1 MYRTEE
7 GPKTAPTTELASAR
21 HTVLAIAV
29 VAIMVAGGFF
39 VLVASPVGPTAVPLA
54 PRPAPSGTAALAY
67 ETGAQLSSGPYLT
80 NPVTPTA
87 TLSNGTILGTTPAT
101 SATRFT
107 IGFAL
112 QNSTELTQILSEQ
125 TTPGSPMFHHWLSL
139 AQEERMFGPN
149 PVVVTDTINYF
160 TSLGFHVATQGPL
173 SISFVGT
180 AGQADAAF
188 RTNLV
193 NLQNAS
199 GAVASVNSAPLSLPS
214 PLALHVATVNGLNG
228 PADQFTV
235 QHFQNPLVAASA
247 AGATAP
253 AAGAS
258 AAPVAPQVAPA
269 APPGANVTNISALYN
284 FSNHAFGWVY
294 FYSQHNQRFEKF
306 QFVTPGALSLLYQA
320 LPMLNA
326 GDNGAGITIAIVMGG
341 GINPD
346 DLRTYASEVWNNPNQ
361 IWNRLSVI
369 PVDGAYGLNGTLFY
383 TNGVSN
389 EMALDIE
396 YSSTMAPAAHILAV
410 YGPGLYTTVLDDDY
424 AAIDALATV
433 PNIVSNSWGGEE
445 DTFGSYYGNSWDNA
459 LTMHS
464 YIMLLT
470 ARGTTVL
477 ASSADGGGFDP
488 STGMLSGSYP
498 ATDPY
503 VLAVNGARTAASG
516 PDGNPYPQNPTIGW
530 TNASLV
536 PGVVGENYQIRISYT
551 TQSLYNSY
559 WYAPFVNTTLYN
571 EPPQA
576 SGGFGTSMWFQQG
589 WWQHGPFMP
598 NIGRSLGSGVAAE
611 ADFNESIFFDG
622 AWEFLYGGTSFA
634 CPTTAG
640 MLALTES
647 YLARQGLSSYLGN
660 GNAVTTLVG
669 NAWFN
674 HNLTLA
680 PYSDITNGTSF
691 WGNIGVSH
699 DWSWPPGQV
708 YPIAP
713 TGPTYGN
720 TTVGWDFP
728 TGWGIINVWN
738 FAHDLA
744 TLYTLP
750 GQFATV
756 SATGTAWAPAEW
768 GSLTLNGTYT
778 FHVNATSS
786 LQATSPAVTLVF
798 VGSGGQKTVWQPA
811 LAAGGALAPGYLFT
825 LDTSASPFTSPG
837 YLYLEFGNAAQPTL
851 GFDYTWIAQSIPT
864 TGNLQVTVI
873 TPSPSTPYYGGDTMF
888 NAYLGWIGNVYDYPN
903 GIGQPYTDSFTVLVT
918 DNGAP
923 VYNAVVTASIPTW
936 TDLAFQGSL
945 AAQRLAYHGLLGS
958 AQNLNTISYS
968 FTNKTGDALV
978 QTVNLNTPVN
988 FSITATYGTLTANT
1002 TYQVL
1007 PMPNVKPVDA
1017 NGGNYSEFDL
1027 VKYLLS
1033 YYRLPTTDQ
1042 YQNLFTPNS
1051 VNQSD
1056 YYSMLFAWQGE
1067 EMPVSVND
1075 YTGAPVANANV
1086 WLANYDI
1093 GHLTRFVNY
1102 EPTLGAVGITN
1113 VTGTANTTN
1122 AGGNTTIYVPNNQTA
1137 PIGFDFN
1144 GGPYAGQ
1151 YAGLDFLA
1159 VSLPGMQNRTF
1170 QYSEPCFP
1178 PNPPPPGVPVP
1189 PLSCMYNNSF
1199 QRNYTT
1205 VPVVVFPDPI
1215 SVQTMTR
1222 AGAVHDFFNQGSNL
1236 SWSVLVKLPDNN
1248 PFVTG
1253 PGTNWNP
1260 GTEHVVSV
1268 NAYVDGVPAGN
1279 LTPTSENHQIW
1290 NVSGNLTGTYAPGIH
1305 TLLVVVRDSEGHT
1318 FTQSHVFIVGSVT
1331 IDDLTPSNVY
1341 SAMPFNLT
1349 WSTDIPSSEVSN
1361 KTFNMSLEI
1370 QYITNGCSGRFCPLV
1385 VNLSIPIHPG
1395 NTSWSQSINRSLLA
1409 KDGFYSGAGDFPPGQ
1424 YSLIIWLN
1432 ANHSG
1437 SVQQSAVTYLVF
1449 DPLTAQING
1458 PSANAVVPSGNLTIS
1473 YAYNGQ
1479 YIESATLSVYQKGN
1493 PVPVY
1498 QVGAFIPGIGSRGG
1512 SSTWTSVTPDAY
1524 ELALNVSTPY
1534 ENLTAAEWINVT
1546 SASART
1552 FINGTGVQQPIFNLP
1567 PVATATALVLIA
1579 AIIGLLL
1586 GALIAAPMRSAARGP
1601 SAAKPSPAKP
1611 WQDQG
1616 ASTAGGAA
1624 GGAAGSAAGS
1634 GDGSTTC
1641 AICHEKFQTEF
1652 ALAQHAKITHGMED

>member
-1 MYRTEE
+1 MSRTEQ
-7 GPKTAPTTELASAR
+7 GPSEMIRAR
-21 HTVLAIAV
+21 IPGALRAVLPVAV
-29 VAIMVAGGFF
+29 VMIMVAGGFV
-39 VLVASPVGPTAVPLA
+39 VLVSGAGGPTAA
-54 PRPAPSGTAALAY
+54 PPAPLSAAVGTAALSP
-67 ETGAQLSSGPYLT
+67 ETGSQLAAGPFLT
-80 NPVTPTA
+80 NPSTPTA
-87 TLSNGTILGTTPAT
+87 TLSNGTVAGPTAA
-101 SATRFT
+101 SAPSQFT

-125 TTPGSPMFHHWLSL
+125 ATPGSPMFHHWLTL

-149 PVVVTDTINYF
+149 PVAVTDTINYF
-160 TSLGFHVATQGPL
+160 TALGFHVETQGPL
-173 SISFVGT
+173 SISFAGT
-180 AGQADAAF
+180 AGEADQAF

-193 NLQNAS
+193 NVQNAT
-199 GAVASVNSAPLSLPS
+199 GALASVNSAPLALPS
-214 PLALHVATVNGLNG
+214 PIALSVSTVNGLNG
-228 PADQFTV
+228 QADRFTV

-247 AGATAP
+247 APTGAVS
-253 AAGAS
+253 GA
-258 AAPVAPQVAPA
+258 AAPLVVPQ
-269 APPGANVTNISALYN
+269 APPGGNVTNISALYN
-284 FSNHAFGWVY
+284 FSNHAFAWVY
-294 FYSQHNQRFEKF
+294 FYSHGHQRYEKF
-306 QFVTPGALSLLYQA
+306 QIITPGALSLLYDA
-320 LPMLNA
+320 LPMVNA
-326 GDNGAGITIAIVMGG
+326 GYNGAGITIAIVMGG

-361 IWNRLSVI
+361 IWNRLSAF

-383 TNGVSN
+383 TDGASN

-396 YSSTMAPAAHILAV
+396 YSGTMAPAAHIDAV

-424 AAIDALATV
+424 ATLASMATP

-503 VLAVNGARTAASG
+503 VLSVNGIRTAAAG
-516 PDGNPYPQNPTIGW
+516 IDGNPYPANPTIGW
-530 TNASLV
+530 TNASIV
-536 PGVVGENYQIRISYT
+536 PGTVGENYEFRISYA
-551 TQSLYNSY
+551 TQTLYNSY
-559 WYAPFVNTTLYN
+559 WYAPFANTTLYN

-589 WWQHGPFMP
+589 WWQHGQSMP
-598 NIGRSLGSGVAAE
+598 NIGRSLGSGVGAE

-622 AWEFLYGGTSFA
+622 HWEFLYGGTSFA

-647 YLARQGLSSYLGN
+647 YLASQGDSGYLGN
-660 GNAVTTLVG
+660 GNIVTTLVG

-674 HNLTLA
+674 HNITLA
-680 PYSDITNGTSF
+680 PYSDVTNGTSF

-708 YPIAP
+708 YPTTAS
-713 TGPTYGN
+713 GPVYGN
-720 TTVGWDFP
+720 TTIGWDFP

-738 FAHDLA
+738 FAHDVA
-744 TLYTLP
+744 TLYALP

-756 SATGTAWAPAEW
+756 SASGTSWAPAEW
-768 GSLTLNGTYT
+768 GAMTLNATYT
-778 FHVNATSS
+778 FHVNATVS
-786 LQATSPAVTLVF
+786 LQSTNPAVTLVF
-798 VGSGGQKTVWQPA
+798 VDTNGVKTSWQPT
-811 LAAGGALAPGYLFT
+811 LAPGGALASGYLFGINT
-825 LDTSASPFTSPG
+825 GAAPFTSRG
-837 YLYLEFGNAAQPTL
+837 YLYLEFGNAATPTL
-851 GFDYTWIAQSIPT
+851 GFDYTWVAQAIA
-864 TGNLQVTVI
+864 TGGTLKVTVV
-873 TPSPSTPYYGGDTMF
+873 TPSSSTPYYGGDTMF

-903 GIGQPYTDSFTVLVT
+903 GIGQPYTDTFTVLVT

-936 TDLAFQGSL
+936 NDLAFQGSI

-958 AQNLNTISYS
+958 AQNLNTVSYS
-968 FTNKTGDALV
+968 FTNRTGDALV
-978 QTVNLNTPVN
+978 QTVNLNTATN
-988 FSITATYGTLTANT
+988 FDVTATYGTLTANT

-1017 NGGNYSEFDL
+1017 NGGNYSEFNL

-1033 YYRLPTTDQ
+1033 YYRLPTTEQ
-1042 YQNLFTPNS
+1042 YQNLFTANS

-1056 YYSMLFAWQGE
+1056 YYSMLYGWQGE
-1067 EMPVSVND
+1067 EMPVTVND
-1075 YTGAPVANANV
+1075 YTGAPMANMNV

-1102 EPTLGAVGITN
+1102 EPTLGAVGLTN
-1113 VTGTANTTN
+1113 VTGTSNVTSANG
-1122 AGGNTTIYVPNNQTA
+1122 ATTIYVPNNQTA
-1137 PIGFDFN
+1137 PIGFNF
-1144 GGPYAGQ
+1144 GAGPYAGR

-1205 VPVVVFPDPI
+1205 VPVVVFPDPV

-1222 AGAVHDFFNQGSNL
+1222 AGAVHDFFNLGSNL
-1236 SWSVLVKLPDNN
+1236 SWSVYVSLPNNN

-1279 LTPTSENHQIW
+1279 LSPTGENFQIW
-1290 NVSGNLTGTYAPGIH
+1290 NVTGNLTGTYAPGIH
-1305 TLLVVVRDSEGHT
+1305 TLLVVVRDSEGHI

-1349 WSTDIPSSEVSN
+1349 WSTDIPASEVSN

-1370 QYITNGCSGRFCPLV
+1370 QYITNGCSGRACPLV
-1385 VNLSIPIHPG
+1385 VNLSVPIHPG
-1395 NTSWSQSINRSLLA
+1395 IVSWNQSINRSLLA
-1409 KDGFYSGAGDFPPGQ
+1409 KEGFYSGAGDFPPGQ
-1424 YSLIIWLN
+1424 YSLIVWLN

-1458 PSANAVVPSGNLTIS
+1458 PGANALVPTGNLTIS
-1473 YAYNGQ
+1473 YSYNGQ
-1479 YIESATLSVYQKGN
+1479 YIESATLSVYQKGLA
-1493 PVPVY
+1493 VPVY

-1524 ELALNVSTPY
+1524 EIALNVTTPY
-1534 ENLTAAEWINVT
+1534 QNLTTAQWINVS
-1546 SASART
+1546 SASARI
-1552 FINGTGVQQPIFNLP
+1552 FINGTGSQQPIFNLP
-1567 PVATATALVLIA
+1567 SVATATILVLVA

-1586 GALIAAPMRSAARGP
+1586 GALLMAPVRAAVRREP
-1601 SAAKPSPAKP
+1601 SASGPTKP
-1611 WQDQG
+1611 WQERGSG
-1616 ASTAGGAA
+1616 AGGATAGGAT
-1624 GGAAGSAAGS
+1624 GSAIPSTEG
-1634 GDGSTTC
+1634 GTTC

-1652 ALAQHAKITHGMED
+1652 ALAQHAKITHGIEE

>member
-1 MYRTEE
+1 MFH
-7 GPKTAPTTELASAR
+7 AR
-21 HTVLAIAV
+21 IPESFRAVLPV
-29 VAIMVAGGFF
+29 VVVMIMVAGGFIAI
-39 VLVASPVGPTAVPLA
+39 VSSPAGPSPASPA
-54 PRPAPSGTAALAY
+54 PISAAIGAATLSP
-67 ETGAQLSSGPYLT
+67 ETGSQLAAGPYLT
-80 NPVTPTA
+80 NPSTPTA
-87 TLSNGTILGTTPAT
+87 TLANGTIQGATAAATP
-101 SATRFT
+101 SQFT
-107 IGFAL
+107 VGFAL

-125 TTPGSPMFHHWLSL
+125 ATPGSPMFHHWLTLS
-139 AQEERMFGPN
+139 QEEKMFGPN

-160 TSLGFHVATQGPL
+160 TSLGFHVETQGPL
-173 SISFVGT
+173 SISFKGT
-180 AGQADAAF
+180 AGEADQAF

-193 NLQNAS
+193 NVQNAT
-199 GAVASVNSAPLSLPS
+199 GAVAAVNSAPLALPS
-214 PLALHVATVNGLNG
+214 AIALSVSTVNGLNG
-228 PADQFTV
+228 QADQFTV
-235 QHFQNPLVAASA
+235 QHFQNPLL
-247 AGATAP
+247 AP
-253 AAGAS
+253 AAAPSSSVGAGS
-258 AAPVAPQVAPA
+258 AAASPLVSPA

-294 FYSQHNQRFEKF
+294 YYSQFAHKYEKF
-306 QFVTPGALSLLYQA
+306 QFITPGSLSLMYQA
-320 LPMLNA
+320 LPMVNA
-326 GDNGAGITIAIVMGG
+326 GYNGAGTTIAIVMGG

-361 IWNRLSVI
+361 IWNRLTAI

-383 TNGVSN
+383 TDGASN

-396 YSSTMAPAAHILAV
+396 YSSTMAPAAHITAV

-424 AAIDALATV
+424 AALAALPTA

-459 LTMHS
+459 VTMHS

-503 VLAVNGARTAASG
+503 VLAVNGVRTAAAG
-516 PDGNPYPQNPTIGW
+516 PDGNPYPTNPTIGW
-530 TNASLV
+530 TNASLA
-536 PGVVGENYQIRISYT
+536 PGVVGENFEIRISRA
-551 TQSLYNSY
+551 TQTLYNSY
-559 WYAPFVNTTLYN
+559 WYAPFANTTLYN

-611 ADFNESIFFDG
+611 ADFNQSIFFDG
-622 AWEFLYGGTSFA
+622 NWEFLYGGTSFA

-647 YLARQGLSSYLGN
+647 YLAAQGEGSYLGN
-660 GNAVTTLVG
+660 GNIVTALVG

-674 HNLTLA
+674 HNITLA
-680 PYSDITNGTSF
+680 PYSDVLNGTSF

-713 TGPTYGN
+713 SGPTYGN

-728 TGWGIINVWN
+728 TGWGVINVWN
-738 FAHDLA
+738 FAHDIA
-744 TLYTLP
+744 TLYGLP

-756 SATGTAWAPAEW
+756 NAAGTSWSPATW
-768 GSLTLNGTYT
+768 GSLTLNSVYS
-778 FHVNATSS
+778 FHVNATSAIQS
-786 LQATSPAVTLVF
+786 TNPAVTLVF
-798 VGSGGQKTVWQPA
+798 VGSSGGKYSWQPT
-811 LAAGGALAPGYLFT
+811 LLPGGALASGYMFVI
-825 LDTSASPFTSPG
+825 DTAAAQFTSPG
-837 YLYLEFGNAAQPTL
+837 YLYLEFGNSANPTL
-851 GFDYTWIAQSIPT
+851 GFGYTWIAEAIATSGT
-864 TGNLQVTVI
+864 LKVTVV
-873 TPSPSTPYYGGDTMF
+873 TPSSSTPYYGGDTMF

-903 GIGQPYTDSFTVLVT
+903 GIGQPYTDTFTVLVT

-936 TDLAFQGSL
+936 NDLAFQGSL

-968 FTNKTGDALV
+968 FTNTSGDALV
-978 QTVNLNTPVN
+978 QTANVNTATN
-988 FSITATYGTLTANT
+988 FSVTATYGTLSANT
-1002 TYQVL
+1002 TYQIL
-1007 PMPNVKPVDA
+1007 PMPNVKPVDG
-1017 NGGNYSEFDL
+1017 NGGNYSQFNL

-1033 YYRLPTTDQ
+1033 YYRLPTTEQ
-1042 YQNLFTPNS
+1042 YQNLFTANS

-1056 YYSMLFAWQGE
+1056 YYSMLYAWQGQ
-1067 EMPVSVND
+1067 EMPVTVND
-1075 YTGAPVANANV
+1075 YTGASMPNMNV

-1113 VTGTANTTN
+1113 VTGTANVTN
-1122 AGGNTTIYVPNNQTA
+1122 STGGTTIYIPNNQTA
-1137 PIGFDFN
+1137 PIGFNF
-1144 GGPYAGQ
+1144 GAGPYAGK

-1222 AGAVHDFFNQGSNL
+1222 AGAVHDFFNLGSNL
-1236 SWSVLVKLPDNN
+1236 SWSVFVKLPNNN

-1290 NVSGNLTGTYAPGIH
+1290 NVTGNLTGTYAPGIH
-1305 TLLVVVRDSEGHT
+1305 TLLVVVRDSEGHI
-1318 FTQSHVFIVGSVT
+1318 FTQKHVFIVGSVT
-1331 IDDLTPSNVY
+1331 INDLTPSNVY

-1349 WSTDIPSSEVSN
+1349 WSTDIPASEVSN
-1361 KTFNMSLEI
+1361 KTFNMSLEM
-1370 QYITNGCSGRFCPLV
+1370 QYITNGCSGRSCPLV

-1395 NTSWSQSINRSLLA
+1395 IVSWNQSINRSLLA

-1458 PSANAVVPSGNLTIS
+1458 PSANALVPAGNLTIS
-1473 YAYNGQ
+1473 YSYNGQ
-1479 YIESATLSVYQKGN
+1479 YIESATLSVYQKGLA
-1493 PVPVY
+1493 VPVY

-1534 ENLTAAEWINVT
+1534 ENLTSVEWINVS
-1546 SASART
+1546 SASARI
-1552 FINGTGVQQPIFNLP
+1552 FINGTGGQQPLFNLP
-1567 PVATATALVLIA
+1567 SVATATILVLVA

-1586 GALIAAPMRSAARGP
+1586 GALIAAPIRSAVRRDP
-1601 SAAKPSPAKP
+1601 SSKSVPTKP
-1611 WQDQG
+1611 WQEKSSGPG
-1616 ASTAGGAA
+1616 AAA
-1624 GGAAGSAAGS
+1624 GGAATAGS
-1634 GDGSTTC
+1634 TAAEGGTTC

-1652 ALAQHAKITHGMED
+1652 ALSQHAKITHGMED